1 MAITTFEA
9 VCDVAVV
16 GAVFSMV
23 ISVGREWLPAAGA
36 GEGIKGFAVDLV
48 QMGVPPAS
56 AAGIGAE
63 FHRLAARC
71 LRQRL
76 AAVTAAVR
84 FRLFFYMHS
93 CFGAS
98 QIASA
103 AEGGYLV
110 FRQAQRGSDGG
121 ISISV
126 LS

>member
-9 VCDVAVV
+9 VHDVAVV
-16 GAVFSMV
+16 GAVFSVV

-48 QMGVPPAS
+48 QMGVPPVS
-56 AAGIGAE
+56 AAIIAAE
-63 FHRLAARC
+63 LHWFAARC
-71 LRQRL
+71 LGQRL

-84 FRLFFYMHS
+84 LWLFFYMHS
-93 CFGAS
+93 RFGTG

-110 FRQAQRGSDGG
+110 FRQAQRGSYG
-121 ISISV
+121 SISV
-126 LS
+126 SVLS